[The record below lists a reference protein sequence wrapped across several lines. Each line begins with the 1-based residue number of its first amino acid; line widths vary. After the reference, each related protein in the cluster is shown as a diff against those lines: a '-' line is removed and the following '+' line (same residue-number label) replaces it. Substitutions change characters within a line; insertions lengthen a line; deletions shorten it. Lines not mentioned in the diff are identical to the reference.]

1 MFNLIKY
8 ELRKTMNI
16 KGIFLVLLALSEIV
30 YLIGLYGDNDETL
43 AMGMM
48 ILMLVAFAGII
59 TIGIHSIKLLS
70 NDLNTK
76 QSYMLFMTPNS
87 SYKILGAK
95 MIENTLSLLIAGAV
109 IIVIAMVDLT
119 ALVTK
124 YGELTDVVS
133 FFNMFLDDTMQ
144 INAPAAIT
152 SFLAALVNW
161 IYIVTVAFFA
171 VVISATFLNG
181 RKFNGL
187 ISFLIFIVVNTV
199 VGHVVNAIVDEGLNI
214 TPEYNLTL
222 IVIYLILSGVMYA
235 ITAWIMDHWLSV

>member
-144 INAPAAIT
+144 INAAAAIT